1 MGGTYELE
9 RVGYKPLRPSLDWF
23 CRGRDSFVIRS
34 VASRD
39 KDQCP
44 RPGQCGASQ
53 SGEASEQSRAVQ
65 YLLSCRFGR
74 QPMGLHRGWEPMAC
88 GARPPPAYDTA
99 RRALAHERDGSGGW
113 RWEEA
118 STDSER
124 GCSAGVGDGCWE
136 SASSALRRFVGSPTR
151 SPVVGSC
158 LRGKDASHR
167 HICGARHAPALG
179 HSCHWLLCCS
189 SLLSGV
195 LDLDWPL
202 RPHRRRPSPT
212 CAFTDSPVPLQR
224 HLAHHSV
231 ARPSCPSGHC
241 AAPATQ
247 HTPRVETLAPIAR
260 RSSVAVAC
268 IHWLSQPE
276 HGAYSATPP
285 S

>member
-1 MGGTYELE
+1 MGGTYQLE

-88 GARPPPAYDTA
+88 GARPPPGYGTA
-99 RRALAHERDGSGGW
+99 KRALAHEQDGSGGW

-124 GCSAGVGDGCWE
+124 GCSAGVSDGCWE

-158 LRGKDASHR
+158 PRGKDASPVISASCSR
-167 HICGARHAPALG
+167 IGTLLPLAPVSARLTQRR
-179 HSCHWLLCCS
+179 SRR
-189 SLLSGV
+189 LST
-195 LDLDWPL
+195 LDSPL

-212 CAFTDSPVPLQR
+212 
-224 HLAHHSV
+224 AHAPTIRFPSSDT
-231 ARPSCPSGHC
+231 ARS
-241 AAPATQ
+241 
-247 HTPRVETLAPIAR
+247 
-260 RSSVAVAC
+260 
-268 IHWLSQPE
+268 
-276 HGAYSATPP
+276 
-285 S
+285 